1 MVSSYKFK
9 DSPATNQV
17 WEYNKIIMASVLEK
31 IYKYQL
37 NTEKSRL
44 NLECKSV
51 WEK

>member
-1 MVSSYKFK
+1 
-9 DSPATNQV
+9 
-17 WEYNKIIMASVLEK
+17 MANVLEK

-51 WEK
+51 WEKQQAHSESIPMMSKLVWGN